1 MCHVEI
7 DPIRA
12 MTPLCWSAML
22 LSQADQ
28 REYRFPHG
36 HTGSEA
42 ERKRMA
48 LQPEL
53 MGSVGGRHTVDANE
67 PGVLRASQYAA
78 SQLATQKCLRH
89 TFPQVSGV
97 DVRRIV
103 KAEAQ
108 LLTVSDIRYFLVI
121 DLSVATGHAPPHTY
135 RTRPAEAAAGD
146 DDDGPVACTV
156 GVIVGKHG
164 DDPEKA
170 EMDLRGCRVLDG
182 FEGLEGLRQS
192 IAFDGREQ
200 EPDGEDD
207 GELDLSGELRTQ

>member
-1 MCHVEI
+1 
-7 DPIRA
+7 
-12 MTPLCWSAML
+12 ML
-22 LSQADQ
+22 LSQADP
-28 REYRFPHG
+28 RESGLPHG
-36 HTGSEA
+36 HSGSEA

-53 MGSVGGRHTVDANE
+53 MGSLGGRHTVDANE
-67 PGVLRASQYAA
+67 PDVLRASQYAA

-89 TFPQVSGV
+89 SFPRASRV
-97 DVRRIV
+97 DMRRIV

-121 DLSVATGHAPPHTY
+121 DLSVATGHALPHAN

-164 DDPEKA
+164 DDPQKA
-170 EMDLRGCRVLDG
+170 EMDLRSCRVLDG
-182 FEGLEGLRQS
+182 FEGLEGLRRS
-192 IAFDGREQ
+192 FAFDGREQ
-200 EPDGEDD
+200 EPGDGEDD
-207 GELDLSGELRTQ
+207 GELDLGGDLRTQ

>member
-1 MCHVEI
+1 
-7 DPIRA
+7 
-12 MTPLCWSAML
+12 MTPLWWSAML
-22 LSQADQ
+22 LSQADP
-28 REYRFPHG
+28 RESGLPHG

-53 MGSVGGRHTVDANE
+53 MGSLGGRHTVDANE

-89 TFPQVSGV
+89 SFPRTSRV

-121 DLSVATGHAPPHTY
+121 DLSVATGHALPHANS
-135 RTRPAEAAAGD
+135 TRPAEAAAGD

-164 DDPEKA
+164 DDPQKA
-170 EMDLRGCRVLDG
+170 EMDLRSCRVLDG
-182 FEGLEGLRQS
+182 FEGLEGLRGS
-192 IAFDGREQ
+192 FAFDGREQ
-200 EPDGEDD
+200 EPGDGEDD
-207 GELDLSGELRTQ
+207 GELDPDGELRTQ

>member
-1 MCHVEI
+1 
-7 DPIRA
+7 
-12 MTPLCWSAML
+12 ML
-22 LSQADQ
+22 LSQADP
-28 REYRFPHG
+28 RESGLPHG
-36 HTGSEA
+36 HTGSET

-53 MGSVGGRHTVDANE
+53 MGSLGGRHTVDANE

-89 TFPQVSGV
+89 SFPRASRV

-121 DLSVATGHAPPHTY
+121 DLSVATGHELPHAN

-164 DDPEKA
+164 DDPQKA
-170 EMDLRGCRVLDG
+170 EMDLRSCRVLDG
-182 FEGLEGLRQS
+182 FEGLEGLRRS
-192 IAFDGREQ
+192 FAFDGREQ
-200 EPDGEDD
+200 EPGDGEDD
-207 GELDLSGELRTQ
+207 GELDPDGELRTQ